1 MANQEIK
8 ASVMAAV
15 LFLVISSP
23 HLYKLTHGLV
33 GNQLA
38 LAVNG
43 CPTTAGLLVH
53 TVVFGIVTFL
63 LMKYMN

>member
-1 MANQEIK
+1 MMSQEVK
-8 ASVMAAV
+8 ASVVAAV

-23 HLYKLTHGLV
+23 QLYKLTHSVV

-53 TVVFGIVTFL
+53 TVVFGVVTFMV
-63 LMKYMN
+63 MKFMK

>member
-1 MANQEIK
+1 MTSQEVK
-8 ASVMAAV
+8 ASIIAAV

-23 HLYKLTHGLV
+23 QLYNVTHSVV
-33 GNQLA
+33 GNQLP

-53 TVVFGIVTFL
+53 TVVFGLVTYLVMRFV
-63 LMKYMN
+63 K